1 MNATRWFYDNIG
13 KDIKNGFFIE
23 IGVMNG
29 TTQNSTIVLERN
41 NWQGLLVEPVPKNIR
56 QIRKSRT
63 TPLVEGAVWKEDGF
77 VEIID
82 VGIRGHTG
90 IKETHRDPSS
100 AISSIKVKSYKFES
114 LPVPEHID
122 YLQIDTEGS
131 ELEILGAIDMS
142 KYNIDYICIE
152 DTFGNRDNNPKY
164 HDFMTNL
171 GYERIHI
178 QVQDRVYKKIKS

>member
-1 MNATRWFYDNIG
+1 MNATTWFYQNIG
-13 KDIKNGFFIE
+13 KDIKDGFFVE

-29 TTQNSTIVLERN
+29 KTQNSTIVLERN
-41 NWQGLLVEPVPKNIR
+41 GWKGLLVEPVPSNIR
-56 QIRKSRT
+56 QIRKNRS
-63 TPLVEGAVWKEDGF
+63 TPLVEGAVWKEDGH

-100 AISSIKVKSYKFES
+100 AMSSIKVKAYKFSS
-114 LPVPEHID
+114 LPVPKNID

-131 ELEILGAIDMS
+131 ELQILEAIDDD
-142 KYNIDYICIE
+142 YVIDYICIE
-152 DTFGNRDNNPKY
+152 DTFGNKDNNPKY
-164 HDFMTNL
+164 HDFMTAY

-178 QVQDRVYKKIKS
+178 DVQDRIYKKVTS